1 MLAKTFVV
9 MWTPGIA
16 SMALPAFSQSETL
29 GNNEVSVQ
37 AFGSFVK
44 STTTGTRV
52 ENKATDNGGVL
63 ASYRYFFNGH
73 SGVEANYGYSLNTQN
88 YTSVAEAVGVKSY
101 SHELSAA
108 YVFRMPTHKIA
119 PFVLAGGGT
128 LIFDPKDF
136 AGASYQAR
144 ASFVYGA
151 GADFNVSQ
159 HVRAEWTA
167 SPIALNRRWGL
178 DVGGDGQ
185 SFGVIFPRSGGAFRR
200 SSFQA
205 SLLSDSGS
213 RLREEQNVT
222 ANPYRGPTGPAPKG
236 RNLDS
241 RLART
246 LGHRRFGSEPAEF
259 DCRTGGNTSRENHPQ
274 PRAGDGDR
282 R

>member
-1 MLAKTFVV
+1 M
-9 MWTPGIA
+9 
-16 SMALPAFSQSETL
+16 
-29 GNNEVSVQ
+29 Q

-44 STTTGTRV
+44 STTTGAGV
-52 ENKATDNGGVL
+52 ENKATDSGGVL

-119 PFVLAGGGT
+119 PFVLAGGGA

-159 HVRAEWTA
+159 HVRAEYRGFVYD
-167 SPIALNRRWGL
+167 SPTYALNALAGADRVTHRAEPSLGFGCRW
-178 DVGGDGQ
+178 
-185 SFGVIFPRSGGAFRR
+185 
-200 SSFQA
+200 
-205 SLLSDSGS
+205 
-213 RLREEQNVT
+213 
-222 ANPYRGPTGPAPKG
+222 
-236 RNLDS
+236 
-241 RLART
+241 
-246 LGHRRFGSEPAEF
+246 
-259 DCRTGGNTSRENHPQ
+259 
-274 PRAGDGDR
+274 
-282 R
+282 